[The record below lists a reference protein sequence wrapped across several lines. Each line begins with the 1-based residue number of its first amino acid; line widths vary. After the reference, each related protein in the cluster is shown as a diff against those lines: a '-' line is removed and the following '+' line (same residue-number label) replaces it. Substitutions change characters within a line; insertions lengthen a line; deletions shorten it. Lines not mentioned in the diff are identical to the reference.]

1 MALWPSHS
9 EDIPSRE
16 CRWRQLPLALRA
28 HLEAEPLL
36 APLCEKHLSPH
47 STLLVSPLHLP
58 CGSRSHS
65 HVVAQG
71 GAVPSEAPAV
81 LPSQPWEAESSSSN
95 RDIVFYWVPNW
106 EVAFDFFQRRSVL
119 CLVSFLPT
127 LKSGSWRGAGSTPA
141 PPPSLLWALCP
152 TSPLLGRP
160 SAPGVAV

>member
-36 APLCEKHLSPH
+36 APFCEKHLSPH

-81 LPSQPWEAESSSSN
+81 LPSHPREAESSSSN

-106 EVAFDFFQRRSVL
+106 EVAFDFFQRQSAL

-141 PPPSLLWALCP
+141 PPPSLL
-152 TSPLLGRP
+152 
-160 SAPGVAV
+160 

>member
-36 APLCEKHLSPH
+36 APFCEKHLSPH

-81 LPSQPWEAESSSSN
+81 LPSHPREAESSSSN

-106 EVAFDFFQRRSVL
+106 EVAFDFFQRQSAL

-127 LKSGSWRGAGSTPA
+127 LKSGS
-141 PPPSLLWALCP
+141 
-152 TSPLLGRP
+152 
-160 SAPGVAV
+160 